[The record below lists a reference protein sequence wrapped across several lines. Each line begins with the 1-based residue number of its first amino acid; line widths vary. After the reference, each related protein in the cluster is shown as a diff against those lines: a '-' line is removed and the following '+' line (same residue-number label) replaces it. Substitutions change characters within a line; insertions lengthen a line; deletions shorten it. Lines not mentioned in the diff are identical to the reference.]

1 MSTCLIGMPQFVDEA
16 NPANFIWACVGFA
29 IAIGVS
35 FVVTMVLYRDEELK
49 EVSEAQKAVLHEMGM

>member
-1 MSTCLIGMPQFVDEA
+1 MPQFVDEA

-49 EVSEAQKAVLHEMGM
+49 EVSEAQKAVLREMGM

>member
-1 MSTCLIGMPQFVDEA
+1 MLFRS
-16 NPANFIWACVGFA
+16 A

-49 EVSEAQKAVLHEMGM
+49 EVSEAQKAVLREMGM